1 MDNRARLQKSLDY
14 IEENLQTEI
23 TAAELAEMASFSL
36 FHYYRLFQ
44 QATGMPVMQYI
55 LRRRLLHGIYAMK
68 QGSTKIDAALAFGFD
83 TYAGFYR
90 AFCRE
95 FGSTPS
101 EFLKFCRAKRPYRID
116 LTKEEH
122 MIITHKKAAQILKHW
137 NLDGETITDIYYN
150 GTGNKN
156 ESACYVGEE
165 FVLKYTAN
173 PGKLKNHIEVSKA
186 IEGVGLLAASPVA
199 TPDGQEYIRDGELY
213 FYVTRRLKGQQMVA
227 GSFYEGDYISNARFV
242 GEIIGQL
249 HLALSK
255 INDCVSDADLLGTV
269 RNWALPKAKQALGLT
284 DVFCKEY
291 LDTFSSL
298 YPKLP
303 RQIIH
308 RDPNPG
314 NIICSDAQWGFIDFD
329 LAERNV
335 RIYDP
340 CYAATAVLSESFGN
354 NDEKWLDFYRNI
366 ICGYDSVT
374 HLTDEERKTIPYV
387 ILANQFVCVAWFA
400 QQDKYVELFETNK
413 RMTLWLMQR
422 FEELK
427 DI

>member
-1 MDNRARLQKSLDY
+1 MDNRTIIQQSLDY
-14 IEENLQTEI
+14 IEDNLQTEI
-23 TAAELAEMASFSL
+23 TAAELAEMAGFSL

-55 LRRRLLHGIYAMK
+55 LRRRLLHGVYAMR
-68 QGSTKIDAALAFGFD
+68 QGSTKIDAALSYGFD
-83 TYAGFYR
+83 TYAGFYK

-101 EFLKFCRAKRPYRID
+101 EFLQSSRARRPYRLDI
-116 LTKEEH
+116 TKEDH
-122 MIITHKKAAQILKHW
+122 MTITHKKAAQILKHW
-137 NLDGETITDIYYN
+137 NLDRETVTDIYYE
-150 GTGNKN
+150 GTGIKN
-156 ESACYVGEE
+156 DGACYVGEE

-173 PGKLKNHIEVSKA
+173 LGKLKKHIDVSKA
-186 IEGVGLLAASPVA
+186 LHSIGLLSAVPVPTTA
-199 TPDGQEYIRDGELY
+199 GAEYISDGEVY
-213 FYVTRRLKGQQMVA
+213 FYLTHRLPGEQMVSNRF
-227 GSFYEGDYISNARFV
+227 GEGDGRFV

-249 HLALSK
+249 HLALSW
-255 INDCVSDADLLGTV
+255 IEDCVSDADLLATV
-269 RNWALPKAKQALGLT
+269 RDWALPKVKVTLNLSDAFCGEFMDSFAK
-284 DVFCKEY
+284 
-291 LDTFSSL
+291 L

-314 NIICSDAQWGFIDFD
+314 NIICAEDQWGFIDFE

-340 CYAATAVLSESFGN
+340 CYAATALLSETFGQD
-354 NDEKWLDFYRNI
+354 NDRWLGTYREI
-366 ICGYDSVT
+366 ICGYDSVA
-374 HLTDEERKTIPYV
+374 HLTDDERKAIPYV

-400 QQDKYVELFETNK
+400 GEDKYAELFEINK
-413 RMTLWLMQR
+413 RMTVWLIEI

>member
-1 MDNRARLQKSLDY
+1 MDNRAIIQKSLDY
-14 IEENLQTEI
+14 IEDNLRTEI
-23 TAAELAEMASFSL
+23 AAAELAEMAHISL

-44 QATGMPVMQYI
+44 QATGMPVMQYT
-55 LRRRLLHGIYAMK
+55 LRRRLLHGVYAMK
-68 QGSTKIDAALAFGFD
+68 QGSTKIDAALLYGFD
-83 TYAGFYR
+83 TYAGFYK

-101 EFLKFCRAKRPYRID
+101 EFLKSCRAKRPYRID

-122 MIITHKKAAQILKHW
+122 MTVTHKKAAQILQAW
-137 NLDGETITDIYYN
+137 NLDSETITDIYYD

-156 ESACYVGEE
+156 DSACYVGDAY
-165 FVLKYTAN
+165 VLKYTAN
-173 PGKLKNHIEVSKA
+173 LGKLMNHIEVSKA
-186 IEGVGLLAASPVA
+186 IESIGLLAASPIV
-199 TPDGQEYIRDGELY
+199 TTDGQEYIQDGELY
-213 FYVTRRLKGQQMVA
+213 FYVTKRLSGTQMV
-227 GSFYEGDYISNARFV
+227 SHHFGDGDARFV

-255 INDCVSDADLLGTV
+255 IEDCVSDADLLATV
-269 RNWALPKAKQALGLT
+269 RDWALQNAKQALGLT
-284 DVFCKEY
+284 DDFCKEY
-291 LDTFSSL
+291 LDTFVAL

-314 NIICSDAQWGFIDFD
+314 NIICSQNQWGFIDFD
-329 LAERNV
+329 LAERNA

-340 CYAATAVLSESFGN
+340 CYAATAVLSERFGKDN
-354 NDEKWLDFYRNI
+354 EKWLAVYRNI
-366 ICGYDSVT
+366 VCGYDSVA
-374 HLTDEERKTIPYV
+374 HLTDEERKAIPYV

-400 QQDKYVELFETNK
+400 GQDKYAELFETNK
-413 RMTLWLMQR
+413 KMTIWLIDR

-427 DI
+427 SI

>member
-1 MDNRARLQKSLDY
+1 MDNRTIIQQSLDY

-23 TAAELAEMASFSL
+23 IAAELAAQAGFSL

-44 QATGMPVMQYI
+44 QATGLPVMQYI
-55 LRRRLLHGIYAMK
+55 LRRMLLHGVYAMK
-68 QGSTKIDAALAFGFD
+68 QGNAKTDAALLYGFD
-83 TYAGFYR
+83 TYAGFYK

-101 EFLKFCRAKRPYRID
+101 EFLQSCRAKRPYRID

-122 MIITHKKAAQILKHW
+122 MIISHKKAAQILKYW
-137 NLDGETITDIYYN
+137 NLEREPITDIYYE

-156 ESACYVGEE
+156 ESAYYVGDK

-173 PGKLKNHIEVSKA
+173 LGKLKNHIGVSKA
-186 IEGVGLLAASPVA
+186 IESIGLLAAVPVKTA
-199 TPDGQEYIRDGELY
+199 DGQEYIQDGELY
-213 FYVTRRLKGQQMVA
+213 FYVTRRLPGTQMVS
-227 GSFYEGDYISNARFV
+227 GSFYDGDCATSARFV

-255 INDCVSDADLLGTV
+255 VDDCVSDADLLETV
-269 RNWALPKAKQALGLT
+269 KTWALPRARQLLGLS
-284 DVFCKEY
+284 DHFCREY
-291 LDTFSSL
+291 LNTFAAL

-314 NIICSDAQWGFIDFD
+314 NIICAEDQWGFIDFE
-329 LAERNV
+329 LSEQNA

-340 CYAATAVLSESFGN
+340 CYAATAVLSERFGTDN
-354 NDEKWLDFYRNI
+354 EKWLDIYRNI
-366 ICGYDSVT
+366 ICGYDSVA
-374 HLTDEERKTIPYV
+374 HLTDEERKTIPYI

-400 QQDKYVELFETNK
+400 EQDKYAELFETNK
-413 RMTLWLMQR
+413 RMTAWLIAQ
-422 FEELK
+422 FKELK

>member
-1 MDNRARLQKSLDY
+1 MDNRAVMQKSIDY

-23 TAAELAEMASFSL
+23 TAAELAEMAGFSL

-44 QATGMPVMQYI
+44 QATGLPVMQYI
-55 LRRRLLHGIYAMK
+55 LRRRLLHGVYAMK
-68 QGSTKIDAALAFGFD
+68 EGSTKIDAALLYGFD
-83 TYAGFYR
+83 TYAGFYK

-101 EFLKFCRAKRPYRID
+101 EFLKSCRAKRPYRIE
-116 LTKEEH
+116 LTKEEY
-122 MIITHKKAAQILKHW
+122 MTVTHKKAAQILKHW
-137 NLDGETITDIYYN
+137 NLDSETITDIYYD

-156 ESACYVGEE
+156 DSACYVGEG

-173 PGKLKNHIEVSKA
+173 LGKLKNHIEVSKA
-186 IEGVGLLAASPVA
+186 IESIGLLSAAPVA
-199 TPDGQEYIRDGELY
+199 TNHGQEYIQDGELY
-213 FYVTRRLKGQQMVA
+213 FYVTKRLSGTQMV
-227 GSFYEGDYISNARFV
+227 SHRFGDGDARFV

-249 HLALSK
+249 HLALSRVET
-255 INDCVSDADLLGTV
+255 CVSEADLLATV
-269 RNWALPKAKQALGLT
+269 KDWALPGAKQALGLT
-284 DVFCKEY
+284 DAFCKEY
-291 LDTFSSL
+291 LDTFSVL

-314 NIICSDAQWGFIDFD
+314 NIICNQDQWGFIDFD
-329 LAERNV
+329 LAERNA

-340 CYAATAVLSESFGN
+340 CYAATAVLSESFGKD
-354 NDEKWLDFYRNI
+354 NDQWLEIYRNI
-366 ICGYDSVT
+366 ICGYDSVV
-374 HLTDEERKTIPYV
+374 HLTDTERKAIPYI
-387 ILANQFVCVAWFA
+387 ILVNQFVCVAWFA
-400 QQDKYVELFETNK
+400 EQDKYAELFEINK
-413 RMTLWLMQR
+413 QMTAWLIEK